1 MLSSPKPC
9 GRWSSRF
16 CRPSLR
22 SRRAGDRAPRI
33 GRRWPASSWFCARA
47 CRGST
52 CRIPGWAA
60 AARRVGAGWVDGRCL
75 SCAPP
80 GDAGAATGCGPARLV
95 ARCSRKRQVASEN
108 RGPSPGPNPTDR
120 GQAGHEAP
128 PRRERQGHA
137 ARPDAHGGN
146 RHDSRMLV
154 MLEYATGEFLAS
166 PSRTGLGI
174 SAPHTVVDRLPRRG
188 LGGG

>member
-22 SRRAGDRAPRI
+22 SRRPGDRAPRI

-47 CRGST
+47 YRGST

-75 SCAPP
+75 GCAPP

-137 ARPDAHGGN
+137 ARPDAHGGQPP
-146 RHDSRMLV
+146 RQ
-154 MLEYATGEFLAS
+154 
-166 PSRTGLGI
+166 
-174 SAPHTVVDRLPRRG
+174 PHAGHARVRNGRVPRVAEPDRLGQKRASYGRRPPAEEG
-188 LGGG
+188 LGGA